1 MPDESRG
8 HGMTI
13 QDWGAIGGAIGG
25 IAVLFTLVYLALQLR
40 RTTRVAH
47 RQTYT
52 AGAEAIS
59 RFSFD
64 LAKNPELHLVYRRAL
79 QDPDAL
85 GFEELA
91 QAHAILDS
99 YFALMEGY
107 YLHNM
112 EYGEKLAQERWS
124 RILRRLLS
132 MPGGRAYWADHSW
145 KFHVQ
150 FVDYINSLQS

>member
-8 HGMTI
+8 YGMTI
-13 QDWGAIGGAIGG
+13 QDWGAIGEAIGG

-40 RTTRVAH
+40 RMTRAAH

-64 LAKNPELHLVYRRAL
+64 LAKNPELHFLYRRAL
-79 QDPDAL
+79 REPDAP
-85 GFEELA
+85 GFEESA

-99 YFALMEGY
+99 YFSLMEGY
-107 YLHNM
+107 YLHNI

-124 RILRRLLS
+124 RILRRLFS
-132 MPGGRAYWADHSW
+132 VPGGRAYWADHNW
-145 KFHVQ
+145 KFHVK
-150 FVDYINSLQS
+150 FVDYINSLRS

>member
-107 YLHNM
+107 YFTTWSTVKSSRKSVGR
-112 EYGEKLAQERWS
+112 EYYDDFYRCREAEHIG
-124 RILRRLLS
+124 
-132 MPGGRAYWADHSW
+132 PTTVG
-145 KFHVQ
+145 
-150 FVDYINSLQS
+150 NSTYSLWIT